1 MADFEQLMKIYGEYE
16 EKLVQAQEK
25 AGLFAGVFNMGDDP
39 RKDACNQVFYERL
52 GQWASEFLE
61 AQPTQQTAAQ
71 AVQWILEYPA
81 RHQGSSTYWMTY
93 AAQKHAQSLIPLL
106 TPKEAEQ
113 LKEGYVRWYPR
124 TERLPVQQEVLRALS
139 ARAGKGS
146 GQEGKGLLEIW
157 LPRVVLLLAG
167 LTIAHLGVTLFLLA
181 NLGSDPFNVMIQG
194 LQTMVPALTHG
205 TVHVAVSLL
214 IILVLLVVDR
224 SYVRIG
230 TFLCMILGGPIIDV
244 FSLLLCGLVNAQ
256 SPMAVR
262 VIAVVL
268 GCGILAFGM
277 TIVIKSQAGTGPNDL
292 VALVLSEKT
301 KWKFGPVRV
310 GVDVLFALTGFLLG
324 GTVGVG
330 TLICMA
336 VVGPVAQIF
345 MPLSQRIC
353 GKFLDQAG
361 EVRIG

>member
-1 MADFEQLMKIYGEYE
+1 MADLEQLRQIYAEYE
-16 EKLVQAQEK
+16 EKLAQAQK
-25 AGLFAGVFNMGDDP
+25 QAGLFAGAFNMGDDP
-39 RKDACNQVFYERL
+39 RKDACNQVFYENL

-61 AQPTQQTAAQ
+61 SKPTAEDAAQ

-81 RHQGSSTYWMTY
+81 QHQGSGTYWMTY
-93 AAQKHAQSLIPLL
+93 AAQKHAQNLIPMLS
-106 TPKEAEQ
+106 AQAAQQ
-113 LKEGYVRWYPR
+113 LREDFAQWYPR
-124 TERLPVQQEVLRALS
+124 TERMPVQQEVLRALS

-146 GQEGKGLLEIW
+146 TQEGKGLLQTW
-157 LPRVVLLLAG
+157 LPRVVLLLVG

-194 LQTMVPALTHG
+194 LQRLVPALTHG

-244 FSLLLCGLVNAQ
+244 FNLLLSGLVNAQ
-256 SPMAVR
+256 SPMAAR

-292 VALVLSEKT
+292 VAVVLSDKT
-301 KWKFGPVRV
+301 KWKFGPVRI

-324 GTVGVG
+324 GTVGLG

-345 MPLSQRIC
+345 MPFSEKLC
-353 GKFLDQAG
+353 GRFLK
-361 EVRIG
+361 